1 MGDKVF
7 FPNSTQFDKMN
18 ENLEMIARAVGSLV
32 DVSAWEGVRRAVK
45 VGNAPN
51 LFPIGTQLVVHHD
64 VYGDMLYDVV
74 AHDYFKSVHDDKAHT
89 MTLMSRDLLPIMQF
103 DGHEAFYYAETELP
117 AGTYNFTLPKA
128 TGMWEQ
134 GTYQF
139 TLTEP
144 LPKGGQLMLNGYD
157 DEPIIG
163 NVTIDVYASGSATS
177 ATYTCQINLGSGGTN
192 LGNFGAELND
202 FSRSVYGSNN
212 YKESAIRQFL
222 NSSAEVGKVWTPQTK
237 FDRPPSWRNS
247 IAGFVRGLDNSFLS
261 VVGEVIVPC
270 SANNVYESPDSTV
283 VKGSTYT
290 VHDKFYLA
298 SQKEIFGASSNT
310 VEDGSALFPYY
321 ERAANADRI
330 KYRASDG
337 GASNWW
343 TRTPH
348 ASTTHLSSDVNSKGS
363 INSDGVIALLCPAVT
378 CTIV

>member
-18 ENLEMIARAVGSLV
+18 EHLEMIARAVGSHV
-32 DVSAWEGVRRAVK
+32 DVSTWAGVQRAVN
-45 VGNAPN
+45 VGIGPD

-74 AHDYFKSVHDDKAHT
+74 AHDYFKSVRDDKAHT
-89 MTLMSRDLLPIMQF
+89 MTLMSHDLLPIMQF
-103 DGHEAFYYAETELP
+103 DGHEAFYCAETPLP
-117 AGTYNFTLPKA
+117 SGTYNFTLPKA
-128 TGMWEQ
+128 TGVWEQ

-139 TLTEP
+139 TLTEH
-144 LPKGGQLMLNGYD
+144 LPKDGQLRLTGYD
-157 DEPIIG
+157 DTPLQACT
-163 NVTIDVYASGSATS
+163 VDVYDSRTATS
-177 ATYTCQINLGSGGTN
+177 AKYGAAISSGSGGTN

-202 FSRSVYGSNN
+202 FSRSIYGSNN

-237 FDRPPSWRNS
+237 FDRPPTWWNS
-247 IAGFVRGLDNSFLS
+247 VAGFMRGLDNSFLS
-261 VVGEVIVPC
+261 VVGEVVVPC

-283 VKGSTYT
+283 TKGSKYT
-290 VHDKFYLA
+290 VTDKFYLA

-310 VEDGSALFPYY
+310 VEEGSVLFPYY
-321 ERAANADRI
+321 EGAANADRI

-337 GASNWW
+337 GASSWW

-363 INSDGVIALLCPAVT
+363 INSDGVIALLGSAVA

>member
-18 ENLEMIARAVGSLV
+18 ENLEMIARAVGSHV
-32 DVSAWEGVRRAVK
+32 DVSTWEGVQRAVK
-45 VGNAPN
+45 VGIAPN

-74 AHDYFKSVHDDKAHT
+74 AHDYFKSVHDDNAHT

-103 DGHEAFYYAETELP
+103 DGYEAFYYAETELP
-117 AGTYNFTLPKA
+117 AGTYNFTLPKKS
-128 TGMWEQ
+128 GEWEQ

-144 LPKGGQLMLNGYD
+144 LPKGGQLRLTGYD
-157 DEPIIG
+157 DVPLQTS
-163 NVTIDVYASGSATS
+163 TIDVYDSRTATS
-177 ATYTCQINLGSGGTN
+177 AKYGATISSGSGGTS

-202 FSRSVYGSNN
+202 FSRSIYGSNN

-237 FDRPPSWRNS
+237 FDRPPTWWNS
-247 IAGFVRGLDNSFLS
+247 VAGFMRGLDNSFLS
-261 VVGEVIVPC
+261 VVGEVVVPC

-283 VKGSTYT
+283 TKGSKYT
-290 VHDKFYLA
+290 VTDKFYLA
-298 SQKEIFGASSNT
+298 SQKEIFGTTSNT
-310 VEDGSALFPYY
+310 LEDGSALFPYY

>member
-1 MGDKVF
+1 MGDKIF

-18 ENLEMIARAVGSLV
+18 EYLEMIAKAVGSQV
-32 DVSAWEGVRRAVK
+32 DISTWGGIQKAVRA
-45 VGNAPN
+45 GIAPDI
-51 LFPIGTQLVVHHD
+51 LPIGTQLLVQHN

-89 MTLMSRDLLPIMQF
+89 MTLMCHNLLPIMQF
-103 DGHEAFYYAETELP
+103 DGYEAFYYAETELP
-117 AGTYNFTLPKA
+117 AGTYNFALPKD
-128 TGMWEQ
+128 TDEWKR

-139 TLTEP
+139 TLTKP
-144 LPKGGQLMLNGYD
+144 LPEGGLLMLNGSTDVPIVGSVTVDAYD
-157 DEPIIG
+157 SQ
-163 NVTIDVYASGSATS
+163 TATG
-177 ATYTCQINLGSGGTN
+177 ATEGCQISLGSSGTN

-237 FDRPPSWRNS
+237 FDRPPSWGNTV
-247 IAGFVRGLDNSFLS
+247 AGFMRGLDDDFLS
-261 VVGEVIVPC
+261 RVGAVIVPC
-270 SANNVYESPDSTV
+270 SANSVYEAPDSTV

-290 VHDKFYLA
+290 VNDRFYLA
-298 SQKEIFGASSNT
+298 SQKEIFGATSNT
-310 VEDGSALFPYY
+310 VEDDSVLFPYY
-321 ERAANADRI
+321 EGATNTDRI

-337 GASNWW
+337 GASSWW

-348 ASTTHLSSDVNSKGS
+348 ASATHLSGDVKMNGS
-363 INSDGVIALLCPAVT
+363 INYDGVIALLCPGIA